1 LIKITSLLKK
11 GQYAPIEYVSP
22 TLEYMIVNKRKVELV
37 NKIKKEILD
46 NAIET
51 NKLEIYNDE

>member
-1 LIKITSLLKK
+1 
-11 GQYAPIEYVSP
+11 
-22 TLEYMIVNKRKVELV
+22 MIVNKRKLELV

-51 NKLEIYNDE
+51 NKLEIYNNE

>member
-1 LIKITSLLKK
+1 
-11 GQYAPIEYVSP
+11 
-22 TLEYMIVNKRKVELV
+22 MIVNKRKIELV
-37 NKIKKEILD
+37 NEIKREILD